1 MGAQSNVLEIGE
13 SIRLVDGR
21 SRISKLNRRLLL
33 SLGQNK
39 EAGSIYVEL
48 DGLENEHLQAWLA
61 ECSPPVLARKLL
73 KPRSC
78 FYSSINA

>member
-21 SRISKLNRRLLL
+21 SRTSKLNRRLLL

-39 EAGSIYVEL
+39 EAGSIY
-48 DGLENEHLQAWLA
+48 
-61 ECSPPVLARKLL
+61 RT
-73 KPRSC
+73 
-78 FYSSINA
+78 